1 MNAHTEKRSTK
12 RFTRHSGVEIRGH
25 DCSDWCTKGELID
38 CSEGGV
44 GFFLPEPIKKGR
56 VILLRVCQESPHDAS
71 RWPKEAGQFSMITV
85 KVRWCHDGRTANGA
99 GGCRV
104 GGQRMLPFY

>member
-1 MNAHTEKRSTK
+1 MNAHAEKRSTR
-12 RFTRHSGVEIRGH
+12 RFARHAQVEIRGH
-25 DCSDWCTKGELID
+25 ARSGWRAQGELID

-44 GFFLPEPIKKGR
+44 GFFLLEPMKKGG
-56 VILLRVCQESPHDAS
+56 VILLRVCHESPHDAS

-85 KVRWCHDGRTANGA
+85 KVRWCHKGHSVEGA
-99 GGCRV
+99 GGFRV